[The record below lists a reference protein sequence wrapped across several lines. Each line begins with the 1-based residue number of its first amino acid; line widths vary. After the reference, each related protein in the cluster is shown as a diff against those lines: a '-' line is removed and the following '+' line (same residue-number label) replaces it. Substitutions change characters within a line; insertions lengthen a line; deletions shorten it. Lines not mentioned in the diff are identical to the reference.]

1 MFVVLGSGRPHDST
15 GKPRGPATTTR
26 RLILAVFKE
35 DGDKVLDL
43 IGRDALTELKADDD
57 LRLIGVMTD
66 ELRGEIDVAHV
77 PGEENCADIVTKSE
91 EWGLPPMVA

>member
-1 MFVVLGSGRPHDST
+1 MQSSPGSTGLHDST

-43 IGRDALTELKADDD
+43 IGRDALTELKADGD
-57 LRLIGVMTD
+57 LSLIGMMMD
-66 ELRGEIDVAHV
+66 ELKASSDV
-77 PGEENCADIVTKSE
+77 
-91 EWGLPPMVA
+91 LLVA